1 VTVTADASTN
11 VVELTAHGQWSAEF
25 GSRMAAMLRLCLAG
39 PASTVIVDLH
49 DVGDLHGVSRPFW
62 MAAVR
67 TARLRPTP
75 AQLVLCLPM
84 QTMLAY
90 RLRQGDG
97 CRPALFATIAEAR
110 QAIGMRPFGDQQ
122 LQARLGPR
130 LESVP
135 AARNLVTRACH
146 TWRLP
151 QFQADARLVVSEL
164 TANAVQHAGTDLVV
178 TVRRSGHLLHMAV
191 RDSDTRYPRL
201 NAPAG
206 NGVPVAMEERGWGLQ
221 MVHAVAAAW
230 GAMPARGGKV
240 VWATLASDT
249 SGETGH

>member
-1 VTVTADASTN
+1 
-11 VVELTAHGQWSAEF
+11 
-25 GSRMAAMLRLCLAG
+25 
-39 PASTVIVDLH
+39 
-49 DVGDLHGVSRPFW
+49 
-62 MAAVR
+62 
-67 TARLRPTP
+67 
-75 AQLVLCLPM
+75 
-84 QTMLAY
+84 
-90 RLRQGDG
+90 
-97 CRPALFATIAEAR
+97 
-110 QAIGMRPFGDQQ
+110 MRSFGDQQ

-151 QFQADARLVVSEL
+151 QLQADARLVVSEL
-164 TANAVQHAGTDLVV
+164 TANAVQHADTDLVV

-191 RDSDTRYPRL
+191 RDGDTRYPRL
-201 NAPAG
+201 NGPAG

-240 VWATLASDT
+240 VWATLAPAT
-249 SGETGH
+249 SGESGH